1 MTYASGI
8 AARLAPTLMVALL
21 GLAVLGGAAHAADPQ
36 PAMTS
41 DAAPVATQAA
51 PALVPAGV
59 VGFGW
64 G

>member
-1 MTYASGI
+1 MLVA
-8 AARLAPTLMVALL
+8 ALL
-21 GLAVLGGAAHAADPQ
+21 VMAVLGGAAHAADPQ

>member
-1 MTYASGI
+1 MTCVSAI
-8 AARLAPTLMVALL
+8 AARLAPMLVAALL
-21 GLAVLGGAAHAADPQ
+21 GMAVLGGAAHAEDPQ
-36 PAMTS
+36 AASTS
-41 DAAPVATQAA
+41 EPAPVTAHAA